1 MNLEIKIIKDNDVF
15 DLLNDKDFILQWEK
29 LADQNEKVTV
39 IQERPFV
46 LTWYSQYCNKYQP
59 ILILGFDDNSNMVG
73 LMPLAYSLKNNY
85 LVHAGDGQAEYH
97 GWLSNKEADQDFPI
111 QAMIA
116 VKRHFKL
123 RKWQWRPMPPR
134 SQINWLYS
142 DELKRN
148 GIYIKIHEE
157 NSPVLDLNDEDKINK
172 IRKNKSTQ
180 IKLNRYKKR
189 NGFYIERIKSKEKAK
204 QIFDILAAQCD
215 FRQMARH
222 ESAPFGR
229 DENKKQFYIE
239 RLNFPENNHF
249 TVMWSDNI
257 PIAFHFGAC
266 DSDTVYW
273 GLSSYNP
280 LEEKNSPGSILIVK
294 MIELLKEEGYRYFDV
309 TPGGAQFKEKYSSFH
324 QKILTPAIY
333 FIKRDKIIV
342 DVKHF
347 VRQTIKKIFI
357 STGIKPQ
364 IIKDK
369 LEKISEGLKEISTL
383 PPKEI
388 ITKLFSVFYK
398 KDVYVLFRYLID
410 DKVKNYLQNN
420 EIINV
425 NKYSDLLLYNNSN
438 VGIRSRSDLFSMAL
452 KHFASEDLLYST
464 VLNGV
469 LAQYAWMA
477 RGGKSHRLESVG
489 MEFNSPEGSS
499 FLFDFFTEPNS
510 SKKEL
515 CAKTLEKMLSDC
527 RQNNVKEV
535 FIGLPENEMATNSII
550 QNAGFG
556 VYRKFVR
563 TKTLS
568 IVRKK
573 EST

>member
-1 MNLEIKIIKDNDVF
+1 MNLEIRIIKNNDVF

-59 ILILGFDDNSNMVG
+59 ILILGFDENSNVVG

-172 IRKNKSTQ
+172 IKKNKSTQ

-364 IIKDK
+364 IVKDK

-438 VGIRSRSDLFSMAL
+438 VGIRS
-452 KHFASEDLLYST
+452 
-464 VLNGV
+464 
-469 LAQYAWMA
+469 
-477 RGGKSHRLESVG
+477 
-489 MEFNSPEGSS
+489 
-499 FLFDFFTEPNS
+499 
-510 SKKEL
+510 
-515 CAKTLEKMLSDC
+515 
-527 RQNNVKEV
+527 
-535 FIGLPENEMATNSII
+535 
-550 QNAGFG
+550 
-556 VYRKFVR
+556 
-563 TKTLS
+563 
-568 IVRKK
+568 
-573 EST
+573 